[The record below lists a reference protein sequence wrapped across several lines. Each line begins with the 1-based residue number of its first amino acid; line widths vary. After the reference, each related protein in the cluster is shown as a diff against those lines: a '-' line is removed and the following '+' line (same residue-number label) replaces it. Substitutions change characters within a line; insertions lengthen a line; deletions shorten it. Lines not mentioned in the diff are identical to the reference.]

1 MVIFKEGKMK
11 QCRYCGKD
19 KNLSEFNMSRLLK
32 DGLRSY
38 CRPCNAILARN
49 YRATGSTVKNRYEMQ
64 STKILI
70 GFYNEIISVLNKR
83 GYKLTKIE
91 SGK

>member
-1 MVIFKEGKMK
+1 MK

-19 KNLSEFNMSRLLK
+19 KDISEFNMSRLLK

-49 YRATGSTVKNRYEMQ
+49 YRATGSTIKNRYEMQ
-64 STKILI
+64 TTEILI

-83 GYKLTKIE
+83 GYKIKTIKE
-91 SGK
+91 KKDGAGNYK